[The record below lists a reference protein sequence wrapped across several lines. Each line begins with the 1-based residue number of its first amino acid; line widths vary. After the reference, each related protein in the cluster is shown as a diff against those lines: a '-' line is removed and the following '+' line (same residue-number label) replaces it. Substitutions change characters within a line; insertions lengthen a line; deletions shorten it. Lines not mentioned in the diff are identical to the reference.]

1 MTMYR
6 LFVMRCALLAA
17 LLVLL
22 SHGETAQAQ
31 NKKNPYACTE
41 PDPTAYCTAHP
52 ICGSASSPCSVDVKR
67 TADAAS
73 ATPSI
78 PGAKGNA
85 PFCVKVG
92 TTLVWKSETKHQGF
106 VVDMGPN
113 SPLSVDDII
122 GGSDKSV
129 KTVAK
134 KPGCYRY
141 SAGACLSGAIYG
153 MCGNSFAELIVV
165 N

>member
-22 SHGETAQAQ
+22 AHGETAQGQ

-41 PDPTAYCTAHP
+41 PDPTEYCTAHP
-52 ICGSASSPCSVDVKR
+52 MCGSASTPCSVDVKR
-67 TADAAS
+67 TAGAAS